1 MVTVVEAVVVDDL
14 LLFTLTTDGVD
25 VVVVATAFLC
35 MVRFLSSASS
45 TSPELGFNV
54 TERFSG
60 MLNNSQSQK
69 RESKTIP
76 RFPTVLQAFAKLAEF
91 AS

>member
-1 MVTVVEAVVVDDL
+1 MVTVVEAVVVDVL

-25 VVVVATAFLC
+25 VVVGATAFLC

-54 TERFSG
+54 TERF
-60 MLNNSQSQK
+60 Q
-69 RESKTIP
+69 
-76 RFPTVLQAFAKLAEF
+76 V
-91 AS
+91 